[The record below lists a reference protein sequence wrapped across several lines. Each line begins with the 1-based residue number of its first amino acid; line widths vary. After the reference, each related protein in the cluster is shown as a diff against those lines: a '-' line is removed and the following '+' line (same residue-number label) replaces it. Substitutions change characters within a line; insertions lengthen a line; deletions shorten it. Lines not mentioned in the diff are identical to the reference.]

1 MLHHVVDYA
10 RKHVTDSERGFT
22 RREIF
27 WRIAIKPDGTFA
39 AVLPLLDRKAK
50 HRAKT
55 PGCPDMPNMRAGG
68 DAKRSHFLVE
78 AAGAALLYDNDHEML
93 YRVADHKTMRRH
105 EFFRKIMGQ
114 AAETLDKMSPISN
127 FLRNDEQM
135 RLCRARAGELRINPS
150 DWISF
155 VVQEYDPLQDQ
166 QVLHWWREWLMSDST
181 SRLDSGGK
189 RSRKTQGYVDLLTG
203 REAHPLERHPLIKGM
218 NKGLGK
224 DGGDAQAPLIAM
236 DKAAFE
242 SFGLRSGFNAA
253 MAPETAQLY
262 ADGLSDLL
270 EKSVVVAG
278 TKVAYW
284 FKSAIPPEDFDPF
297 AALAGLES
305 TQTKELGALTAARN
319 ALNATQSGT
328 RSGSLRNHYFAM
340 TVSGL
345 KGRIMIRS
353 WMEGDFAEL
362 LSNSIKWFEDLEIV
376 GLTGTRSAPDPKLES
391 VVTAPLPDRLPSQ
404 KYSDWIRPLG
414 SARVDL
420 WRCALDAN
428 RPIPPS
434 MLSRMMQ
441 SMPRLMASDPVLR
454 ILFPKRTDSEDSE
467 AGLTVARLYSRM
479 SFVKAYFNRTIRS
492 RNGGTEMEA
501 HLNINH
507 PNPAY
512 HCGRLLA
519 ILAKLQEKALG
530 DVGANVV
537 QRFYPAFSQTPG
549 LIVGR
554 LVSNA
559 RNHLGKLDGGLAWWY
574 EERIAEI
581 MTRLGDGA
589 PRTLNLEGQGLFAL
603 GYYQQIAAL
612 RAGKKGGTADAAT
625 NNQQGGSTT

>member
-22 RREIF
+22 RREIS
-27 WRIAIKPDGTFA
+27 WRVAIKPDGA
-39 AVLPLLDRKAK
+39 LVAVLPLNDRKAK
-50 HRAKT
+50 HRPKT

-78 AAGAALLYDNDHEML
+78 TAGAALLYGNDHETL
-93 YRVADHKTMRRH
+93 YGVADHKTMRRH
-105 EFFRKIMGQ
+105 EFFRKIMAQ
-114 AAETLDKMSPISN
+114 SAQTVDKMRPISN
-127 FLRNDEQM
+127 FLRSEEQM
-135 RLCRARAGELRINPS
+135 HKCRTHAGELRINPN

-166 QVLHWWREWLMSDST
+166 QVLLWWREWLMSDSA
-181 SRLDSGGK
+181 SRLDAGTK
-189 RSRKTQGYVDLLTG
+189 RSRKTRGHVDLLTG
-203 REAHPLERHPLIKGM
+203 RETQPLERHPLIKGM

-242 SFGLRSGFNAA
+242 SFGLRSGLNAA

-284 FKSAIPPEDFDPF
+284 FKSALPPEEFDPF

-305 TQTKELGALTAARN
+305 PQTKEVGALAAARGS
-319 ALNATQSGT
+319 LNAIQSGA

-340 TVSGL
+340 TISGL

-353 WMEGDFAEL
+353 WMEGDFAGL
-362 LSNSIKWFEDLEIV
+362 LSSTINWFEDLEIV
-376 GLTGTRSAPDPKLES
+376 GLTGMRSAPDPKLES
-391 VVTAPLPDRLPSQ
+391 VVTAPLPDRPASQ
-404 KYSDWIRPLG
+404 KYSDWIKPLG

-434 MLSRMMQ
+434 TLTRTMQ
-441 SMPRLMASDPVLR
+441 SMPRFMASDPVLR
-454 ILFPKRTDSEDSE
+454 ILFPKRAASEDST
-467 AGLTVARLYSRM
+467 AGLTVSRLYSRM
-479 SFVKAYFNRTIRS
+479 SLIKAYFIRTTRTKKE
-492 RNGGTEMEA
+492 GTEMEA
-501 HLNINH
+501 HLNVNH
-507 PNPAY
+507 PDSAY

-519 ILAKLQEKALG
+519 VLAELQETALG

-549 LIVGR
+549 LIIGR

-559 RNHLGKLDGGLAWWY
+559 RNHLGKLDGDLPRKY
-574 EERIAEI
+574 QDRIAEI

-612 RAGKKGGTADAAT
+612 RAGNKSGTPDADT
-625 NNQQGGSTT
+625 NNPQGGSTK